1 MATFGSNHYTLKMP
15 ELERAGSIFYYATEG
30 IVIAN
35 DKGKIVQINPSAEKL
50 FGYEKGELIGNPIE
64 VLIPRRVSKKHEE
77 HREKYSKKP
86 HPRVMGIGMDLHGM
100 RKDGSEFPVEVSL
113 SPFTNTEGNFV
124 IAFIIDITIRKNVE
138 AELRSQKEE
147 LGKLNKE
154 LDFKVKE
161 RTLILEEAVAE
172 LNKTKEELNEAL
184 VKEKELGDLKSRFVS
199 MASHEFRTPLTAI
212 LSSLSLIAKYG
223 EVNDKEKQ
231 TKHINNIKTAVG
243 NLTDILNDI
252 LSISKIEE
260 GKFTIKI
267 EDMNVK
273 ESSADIVG
281 ELQAIAK
288 PGQKINFNHKGI
300 EEIAFDKRVFRHLLF
315 NLISN
320 AIKFSDEGNPIA
332 VAINVD
338 KEAINIKVT
347 DKGIGISPEDQ
358 KHLFERFFRAS
369 NASSVQGTGLG
380 LNIVYKYVEMLN
392 GSIECDS
399 KLGQGTTFTIKLK
412 NN

>member
-1 MATFGSNHYTLKMP
+1 MNKSALQMP

-50 FGYEKGELIGNPIE
+50 FGYEKGELIGNPVE
-64 VLIPRRVSKKHEE
+64 VLIPRKISKKHEE
-77 HREKYSKKP
+77 YRDRYNKKP

-124 IAFIIDITIRKNVE
+124 IAFIIDITVRKNVE
-138 AELRSQKEE
+138 EELRSQKEE

-161 RTLILEEAVAE
+161 RTLILEEAITE
-172 LNKTKEELNEAL
+172 LNKTKEELNDAL
-184 VKEKELGDLKSRFVS
+184 TKEKELGDLKSRFVS

-212 LSSLSLIAKYG
+212 LSSLSLISKYG
-223 EVNDKEKQ
+223 EMNDKEKQ
-231 TKHINNIKTAVG
+231 VKHINNIKTAVG

-260 GKFTIKI
+260 GKFTVKPEEMNIK
-267 EDMNVK
+267 ENGLG
-273 ESSADIVG
+273 IVN
-281 ELQAIAK
+281 ELITVAK
-288 PGQKINFNHKGI
+288 VGQKITFNHSGI
-300 EEIAFDKRVFRHLLF
+300 EEIVFDKRVFRHLIF
-315 NLISN
+315 NLVSN
-320 AIKFSDEGNPIA
+320 AIKFSDEGKQID
-332 VAINVD
+332 VVINVD
-338 KEAINIKVT
+338 KESINIDVR
-347 DKGIGISPEDQ
+347 DNGIGISPEDQ
-358 KHLFERFFRAS
+358 KHLFERFFRAA

-380 LNIVYKYVEMLN
+380 LNIVYKYVEILN
-392 GSIECDS
+392 GSIECNS
-399 KLGQGTTFTIKLK
+399 KLGQGTTFAIKLK
-412 NN
+412 NI